1 MLVSGLGCD
10 KRTCCASARSAKM
23 ASDDSVFAIPTGRVM
38 CMEKDY
44 CGMKRVNGCFLREN
58 DENRCPAAGSFVSA
72 ADSFV
77 GFDCRSGFCYAHHVR
92 VQHDKTFI
100 ARLT

>member
-10 KRTCCASARSAKM
+10 KGTCCASARSAKV

-38 CMEKDY
+38 CMGKHY

-72 ADSFV
+72 A
-77 GFDCRSGFCYAHHVR
+77 GFDCRRGFCYAHHVR
-92 VQHDKTFI
+92 VQHDKILI
-100 ARLT
+100 ARVT